1 MELFGV
7 WGCVELSEVRGGLLT
22 PLSPQGAP
30 GEDGRPGP
38 PGPQGARGQ
47 PGVMGFPGPK
57 GANVSTDPFSSKN
70 TREFSLE
77 RTGTPN
83 PPTFCR
89 VSLEKLVKKDFL
101 EHQG

>member
-7 WGCVELSEVRGGLLT
+7 WGGLLT

-57 GANVSTDPFSSKN
+57 GANVSRDPFSSKN
-70 TREFSLE
+70 TWEFS
-77 RTGTPN
+77 RPGTPN

-101 EHQG
+101 EHRG